1 MKIETHSMKSDYSRR
16 QFVKSSALFVG
27 AGMGFPLLR
36 TFAADTN
43 SPAALAGKTFDS
55 GPPGNL
61 KVEYH
66 GKFAELPF
74 GSVKPRGWIKSWL
87 ERQADGLTGHP
98 ENLAYP
104 YDTCMYAGKVPPPP
118 IKQPAE
124 WWPYEQSGY
133 FVDGATRLSRLIDNP
148 RAKTIPQANLKYIL
162 ENSSPSKLG
171 ESTWGWPCTVV
182 GRALMAEYG
191 ATGNPNV
198 AQALLAFFQGNHN
211 LNSRD
216 GYIFE
221 EALYLYGLSDDPR
234 LLEIAKRGYDRFFV
248 SDPKSFS
255 QIDKIRSEKPLREH
269 GVTAAEQL
277 KLLPLMFC
285 YTGDKAALE
294 LANLAYRNVESESLM
309 PDGGIVSSESMGTTA
324 FNSLHETCD
333 ITDWSW
339 SFGYMLMASGEAHW
353 ADRIE
358 QATFNALPGAVTK
371 DFKQVQ
377 YFSGP
382 NLVLASS
389 TACPR
394 IAMTRMSY
402 RAAHETPCCSGNVSR
417 AMPNYVSRMWM
428 RMNGGLAA
436 TLFGPSEITTEING
450 QTISI
455 VQETDYPF
463 RDTISFQVK
472 TEKPL
477 KFPLALRIPGW
488 CGDASISVNGKV
500 ATLESKAGTFAIVDR
515 EFRDGDKIVLRLPM
529 RVQLKDWFAGSAVSV
544 ERGPLVYALKIE
556 EKRVEIQRDTD
567 FIRRV
572 LKQNNIQGFP
582 AVEFYPQSEWRYG
595 VDAAQK
601 NAPEKFKVIESP
613 MTENPFMAEHAPV
626 RIEINLRALPQWA
639 ANWQSVVEPQPTDLK
654 QSPKNPAS
662 LPGET
667 EMHAVGASK
676 TMTFL
681 PYGATH
687 LRLTT
692 LPIIRA

>member
-1 MKIETHSMKSDYSRR
+1 MS
-16 QFVKSSALFVG
+16 
-27 AGMGFPLLR
+27 FPLLR
-36 TFAADTN
+36 TFADDTN
-43 SPAALAGKTFDS
+43 APAVLPEKTYDVA
-55 GPPGNL
+55 PPGNL

-87 ERQADGLTGHP
+87 QRQADGLTGHP

-104 YDTCMYAGKVPPPP
+104 YDTCMYAGKIPPPP
-118 IKQPAE
+118 VKQPAD
-124 WWPYEQSGY
+124 WWPYEQAGY
-133 FVDGATRLSRLIDNP
+133 FVDGATRLNHLIDNP
-148 RAKTIPQANLKYIL
+148 SAKIIPQANLKFIL
-162 ENSSPSKLG
+162 NNSGPSKLG
-171 ESTWGWPCTVV
+171 ESTWGWPNTVV

-191 ATGNPNV
+191 ATSNPKV
-198 AQALLAFFQGNHN
+198 EQVLQKFYQGDH
-211 LNSRD
+211 SFAYRD

-221 EALYLYGLSDDPR
+221 EALYLYGLSGNPR
-234 LLEIAKRGYDRFFV
+234 LLEIAKLNYDRYFV
-248 SDPKSFS
+248 SDLRSFS
-255 QIDKIRSEKPLREH
+255 QVDKIRGGNPLREH

-277 KLLPLMFC
+277 KLLPLMYC
-285 YTGDKAALE
+285 YTGDKEALE
-294 LANLAYRNVESESLM
+294 LANLAYRKVESDSLM
-309 PDGGIVSSESMGTTA
+309 PDGGIVSQESMNTTA

-339 SFGYMLMASGEAHW
+339 SFGYMLMASGDAHW

-358 QATFNALPGAVTK
+358 QMTFNALPGAVTK
-371 DFKQVQ
+371 DFKQLQ
-377 YFSGP
+377 YFSSP
-382 NLVLASS
+382 NQVLASS
-389 TACPR
+389 TACSH

-402 RAAHETPCCSGNVSR
+402 RAAHETQCCSGNVSR

-436 TLFGPSEITTEING
+436 TLFGPSEITTTVSG
-450 QTISI
+450 QKLSI

-463 RDTISFQVK
+463 REMISFEVK

-477 KFPLALRIPGW
+477 NFPLALRIPEW
-488 CGDASISVNGKV
+488 CGDASVSVNGKD
-500 ATLESKAGTFAIVDR
+500 ARLECKAGTFAIVDR
-515 EFRDGDKIVLRLPM
+515 EFRDGDKIILRLPM
-529 RVQLKDWFAGSAVSV
+529 QVQLKDWFAGGAVSV
-544 ERGPLVYALKIE
+544 ERGPLVYSLKID
-556 EKRVEIQRDTD
+556 EKRVEIQRDSD

-572 LKQNNIQGFP
+572 LKQNNIQGYP

-595 VDAAQK
+595 IEAAQK
-601 NAPEKFKVIESP
+601 NAPEKFKAVESP
-613 MTENPFMAEHAPV
+613 MTENPFLAEHAPV

-639 ANWQSVVEPQPTDLK
+639 ADWQPVMEPPPVDLK

-667 EMHAVGASK
+667 EIQTVGASK
-676 TMTFL
+676 TLTFL

-692 LPIIRA
+692 LPVIKT